1 MVCRCGC
8 TCGVVLPEVQRETR
22 GGDLSEREHD
32 GQIRYLATDLAVR
45 RMPGYPLTESVVV
58 ERQQTAAG
66 DL

>member
-1 MVCRCGC
+1 M
-8 TCGVVLPEVQRETR
+8 VLPEVQRETR